1 MTGDAA
7 LGERG
12 LALHSV
18 VERMTATKS
27 NRTEERNAEAAEHEG
42 LAEAYLAYGTPI
54 YSYVRRMISNEADA
68 EDLTLAAFEKAL
80 RAWDRRPPDA
90 ELRPWLF
97 RIATNTCL
105 DELRRRRLIKWRPWD
120 TFVSL
125 FHPSQIAPDD
135 PEDEALRNE
144 QVTQVRAALARLAPR
159 DRAALV
165 MREYQGL
172 SMEEIGRTLGISSG
186 GAKVALFRARERL
199 RTVYLQLGG
208 EMPTGDRP
216 TSDLVRDSHA

>member
-1 MTGDAA
+1 MRGDAA
-7 LGERG
+7 LGERR

-18 VERMTATKS
+18 VERMAATKS
-27 NRTEERNAEAAEHEG
+27 NWTAERNAEAAEHEG
-42 LAEAYLAYGTPI
+42 FAEAYLTYGTPI
-54 YSYVRRMISNEADA
+54 YRYVRRMISNEADA

-80 RAWDRRPPDA
+80 RAWGRRPPDA

-159 DRAALV
+159 DRA
-165 MREYQGL
+165 
-172 SMEEIGRTLGISSG
+172 
-186 GAKVALFRARERL
+186 
-199 RTVYLQLGG
+199 
-208 EMPTGDRP
+208 DRK
-216 TSDLVRDSHA
+216 SVV